1 MEQLEVRAYE
11 RQEIAEIMG
20 LKVGSHNFLRDVCNK
35 LEKWGYDCETPRG
48 GAIIITN
55 KPETAKERLA
65 EIMIR
70 LFGLDIQIDTLDFA
84 CYMDFMLNEPHAQ
97 TMPWKLRHEKIM
109 EQYGM
114 DIAEITLRRWT
125 NRLIEHGVV
134 FKSPF
139 AQDARWWMTTITL
152 GEKDQEPVPD
162 EMRHLI
168 PEYFRRRQELYK
180 EALEA
185 ECGNAKAAWRETY
198 RQLWIE
204 YGCCFYR
211 CKYLEINGISTEEI
225 DYIITLVTEIIEAP
239 DDN

>member
-1 MEQLEVRAYE
+1 MQLR
-11 RQEIAEIMG
+11 R
-20 LKVGSHNFLRDVCNK
+20 RD
-35 LEKWGYDCETPRG
+35 TPNRRN
-48 GAIIITN
+48 I

-134 FKSPF
+134 FLLTHS
-139 AQDARWWMTTITL
+139 L
-152 GEKDQEPVPD
+152 
-162 EMRHLI
+162 L
-168 PEYFRRRQELYK
+168 
-180 EALEA
+180 
-185 ECGNAKAAWRETY
+185 
-198 RQLWIE
+198 
-204 YGCCFYR
+204 
-211 CKYLEINGISTEEI
+211 
-225 DYIITLVTEIIEAP
+225 
-239 DDN
+239 